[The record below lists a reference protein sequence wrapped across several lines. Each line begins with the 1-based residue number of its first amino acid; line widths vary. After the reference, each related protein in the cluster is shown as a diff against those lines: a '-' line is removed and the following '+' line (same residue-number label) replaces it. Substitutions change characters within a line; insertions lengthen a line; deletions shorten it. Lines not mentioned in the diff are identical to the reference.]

1 MSEIDREAL
10 FSDIDKIMEQ
20 QGFTNI
26 GSSSTPIEVEATD
39 EPEPENMATIR
50 FNELNFA
57 GIIVKTYIGDIFGK
71 IKDWKPLTK

>member
-1 MSEIDREAL
+1 MDREERYCLEWRHPAT
-10 FSDIDKIMEQ
+10 
-20 QGFTNI
+20 GNI
-26 GSSSTPIEVEATD
+26 VYARYLT
-39 EPEPENMATIR
+39 ENMATIR